1 MVAGRNYFFRVGP
14 GNDCGLGPGN
24 DGLGPTRN
32 HPYSRRRQELEF
44 ARVKQEAEDERMAR
58 KMQEQEDR
66 KTRILE
72 VRSSYELRAKR

>member
-14 GNDCGLGPGN
+14 GNDC
-24 DGLGPTRN
+24 GLGPTRN